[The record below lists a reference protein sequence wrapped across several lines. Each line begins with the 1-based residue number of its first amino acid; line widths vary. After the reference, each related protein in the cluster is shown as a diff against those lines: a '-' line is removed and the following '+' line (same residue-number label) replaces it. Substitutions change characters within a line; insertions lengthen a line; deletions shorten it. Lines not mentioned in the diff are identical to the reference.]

1 MHTVMH
7 VSVKMCDACQLLWL
21 DVSFNELEELNLEEL
36 LCCPVRNNHHLFGV
50 AAVQNRAAASCRTS
64 QCSTC
69 F

>member
-36 LCCPVRNNHHLFGV
+36 LCCPVRNKEM
-50 AAVQNRAAASCRTS
+50 ACR
-64 QCSTC
+64 
-69 F
+69 

>member
-36 LCCPVRNNHHLFGV
+36 LCCPVRSIIALMSSLWLRSLV
-50 AAVQNRAAASCRTS
+50 T
-64 QCSTC
+64 
-69 F
+69 